1 MSRRLSGQAAGLPLP
16 GVRLARPKPLP
27 RSALSGRVR
36 PSGPE
41 NMPFE
46 NPTSGR
52 EIPFYDRCSA
62 DIEVNT
68 PSAYLVP
75 QAWREV
81 IERPSW
87 NQVQWHQL
95 PQDETCQARTRR
107 IRSVTSRATPYEGH
121 MFHDARELT
130 TQMETFLLRAGD
142 YVVPLNQPQAR
153 CAEQILEPQGHD
165 SFFRWG
171 FFSSILEKKE
181 HFSNGSPNTP
191 ICSTTRRRCG
201 TSSLPTDNALR
212 SRAGCAARC
221 SGCCRTLRV
230 GRSDG

>member
-1 MSRRLSGQAAGLPLP
+1 
-16 GVRLARPKPLP
+16 
-27 RSALSGRVR
+27 
-36 PSGPE
+36 
-41 NMPFE
+41 MPFE

-95 PQDETCQARTRR
+95 LQDETCQARTRR

-121 MFHDARELT
+121 MFHDGRELT

-153 CAEQILEPQGHD
+153 YVEQILEPQGHD
-165 SFFRWG
+165 NFSAGVSSTAFWRKRSTFRT
-171 FFSSILEKKE
+171 EV
-181 HFSNGSPNTP
+181 PTP
-191 ICSTTRRRCG
+191 RSAQRPEGGAGLHPCQRTTLCGAGLDALLGVRAVAGRC
-201 TSSLPTDNALR
+201 
-212 SRAGCAARC
+212 
-221 SGCCRTLRV
+221 V
-230 GRSDG
+230 